1 MLDFFISRM
10 ITCKPGHDSLF
21 RENLILFFH
30 RWHNCT
36 ISIHK
41 TVEFFIKL
49 FGPSTCVVPFNY
61 HVACTFLRHKSFGKK
76 IIVMSIM
83 LYAHITYQPAETLA
97 QCRMMFLSL
106 KQIVYALFT

>member
-1 MLDFFISRM
+1 MLDFFYA
-10 ITCKPGHDSLF
+10 CEPEHDSLF
-21 RENLILFFH
+21 SENLTIIFH
-30 RWHNCT
+30 RRHNCT

-49 FGPSTCVVPFNY
+49 YWRSTCVVPFNC

-76 IIVMSIM
+76 IIAMSIL
-83 LYAHITYQPAETLA
+83 LYAHITYQPAETLT